1 MEFIMYIAIF
11 SLLSMG
17 IVSSLVVSMKLYTVA
32 QANHTLQSNGELALE
47 RMIREIRSL
56 DAITVGSSTFGSH
69 PGILALSGEDT
80 SGNPRTVS
88 FSVSNGSLVMYENGV
103 LVGSLTGPNV
113 VVTNLVFN
121 RITTGVGE
129 AVKLELSLRT
139 NRAFVSSTSFN
150 STIIL
155 RGAYE

>member
-1 MEFIMYIAIF
+1 MEFIVYIAIF
-11 SLLSMG
+11 SILSMG
-17 IVSSLVVSMKLYTVA
+17 IITSLVVSMRLYTVA
-32 QANHTLQSNGELALE
+32 QANHTLQSDGELSME

-56 DAITVGSSTFGSH
+56 DTITTGSSALNTH
-69 PGILALSGEDT
+69 PGVLTLSGEDA

-88 FSVSNGSLVMYENGV
+88 FSISNGSLVMYENSS
-103 LVGSLTGPNV
+103 LVGSLTSPNV
-113 VVTNLVFN
+113 TVTNLVFN

-129 AVKLELSLRT
+129 AVKIQISLRT